1 LEIRPLKIE
10 GAWEITP
17 ELRGDARGMFM
28 EWYRWD
34 RLADAVGHPLKL
46 AQANISISGPGVIR
60 GIHFAAVPVGQAKY
74 VSCVS
79 GALLDVVVDIRV
91 GSPTFGQ
98 WQAVRLDEVN
108 RKSVYVSEGLGHGF
122 AALTE
127 NTTIAYMCSST
138 YNPAAEFTVNALDPA
153 IGIDWQVD
161 NPSMSARDEVAPTL
175 EEAAQKGL
183 LPSYA
188 VCIEYTETLRKGS
201 NSSSV

>member
-1 LEIRPLKIE
+1 MEIRPLSIE
-10 GAWEITP
+10 GAWEVTP
-17 ELRGDARGMFM
+17 ELRGDSRGAFM

-34 RLADAVGHPLKL
+34 RLAEAVGHPLKL
-46 AQANISISGPGVIR
+46 AQANISISAAGVVR

-74 VSCVS
+74 VSCVR

-98 WQAVRLDEVN
+98 WLAVRLDDVN
-108 RKSVYVSEGLGHGF
+108 RKSLYIAEGLGHGF
-122 AALTE
+122 AALAE

-138 YNPAAEFTVNALDPA
+138 YNPSAESTVHALDPA
-153 IGIDWQVD
+153 IGIDWQID

-183 LPSYA
+183 LPSYT
-188 VCIEYTETLRKGS
+188 VCREYTESLRNG
-201 NSSSV
+201 